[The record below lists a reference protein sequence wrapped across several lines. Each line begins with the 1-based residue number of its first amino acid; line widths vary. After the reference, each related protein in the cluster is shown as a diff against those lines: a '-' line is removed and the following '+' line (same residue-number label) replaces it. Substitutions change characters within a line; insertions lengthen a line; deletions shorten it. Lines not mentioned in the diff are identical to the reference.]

1 MARSPLNQS
10 ITFRASR
17 ETIAEIKAAAGR
29 LHPSQWVRFVVED
42 ALRIRDGVS
51 AGLEPL
57 VRPRASGG
65 TLSPEPVLGDD
76 PLS

>member
-51 AGLEPL
+51 GGLEPL
-57 VRPRASGG
+57 VRPRPRRDPLG
-65 TLSPEPVLGDD
+65 LEPVLGDD
-76 PLS
+76 PPA